1 MINDMISK
9 ILAKD
14 NRLMYK
20 NTPKIKHH
28 VQTIQSDFRRF
39 NIALAINNEQQYF
52 EALIMH
58 EGLRNK
64 QALEQ
69 AFEDARRDLYDM
81 WETLSFQERN
91 RLVALKSMDVKNSLH
106 HVVFNEDVIF
116 IPFFDRLLNALY
128 HKELAILELP
138 QYFKLYK
145 QFKDRLEPIQNYGFT
160 LFDEKLISIKNVVVK
175 SHVRVFYYHPFKS
188 LYVVDESFTLKRY
201 ALSKALCQ
209 AQPLSSD
216 LKTLAKALLHED
228 EVLQIEA
235 FLESPLVTP
244 QTKKKL
250 QKYQKSVLKKRSA
263 LKGRSDETQ

>member
-1 MINDMISK
+1 MVNDMISK
-9 ILAKD
+9 ILIKE
-14 NRLMYK
+14 NRLTFK
-20 NTPKIKHH
+20 NTPKIKQH
-28 VQTIQSDFRRF
+28 VRTMQLNFRAF
-39 NIALAINNEQQYF
+39 DIALPITNERQYF

-58 EGLRNK
+58 EGLINK

-91 RLVALKSMDVKNSLH
+91 RLIALKSMDVKNSLR
-106 HVVFNEDVIF
+106 HVVLNDEVIF

-145 QFKDRLEPIQNYGFT
+145 QFKDRVEPIHTYGFN
-160 LFDEKLISIKNVVVK
+160 LFDEKLIPIKNVLVK
-175 SHVRVFYYHPFKS
+175 SNVRVFYYHPFKS
-188 LYVVDESFTLKRY
+188 LYTIDEDFNLTRY

-228 EVLQIEA
+228 ELDRVEA
-235 FLESPLVTP
+235 LLLSPLIGN
-244 QTKKKL
+244 QTKKRL
-250 QKYQKSVLKKRSA
+250 QKYHKSLTKKRNSR
-263 LKGRSDETQ
+263 KGSSDETQ